1 MTEKITMNNIVKR
14 YDKEVTVLDDIDLT
28 INEGEF
34 FVMVGPSGSGKSTL
48 LRMIAGLEDISDGV
62 MKIDDNV
69 INHLPPKKR
78 NLSMVFQSYALYP
91 HMTVRDNILFG
102 LKARKVNKEEQQKRL
117 HETTEM
123 IGLSDYLDRKPR
135 QLSGGQR
142 QRVALARAI
151 VSQAPICLMDEP
163 LSNLDAKLRANM
175 RIEIR
180 RLQRQFGL
188 TMVYVTHDQ
197 VEAMTM
203 GDRIMV
209 LDSGKIQ
216 QVGRP
221 IDLYNE
227 PANLFVASFIGSP
240 KMNIG
245 TVQKDIGNKKFIIE
259 GELAI
264 DVPDRVIE
272 GLKDI
277 PNITVGIRAEHITP
291 PEKGKEIHTLEVIN
305 VENLGN
311 ETSIAFNVGK
321 EIWTA
326 KWPGQWDIKVG
337 EALPVNIS
345 HEDFAYFDSDTTQ
358 LIRSSRSALRE
369 GDEIDAVQQQ

>member
-1 MTEKITMNNIVKR
+1 MTEKISMNNIVKR
-14 YDKEVTVLDDIDLT
+14 YDKETTVLDDIDLA

-48 LRMIAGLEDISDGV
+48 LRMIAGLEDITDGV
-62 MKIDDNV
+62 MKIDGNV
-69 INHLPPKKR
+69 INHLPPKSR

-216 QVGRP
+216 QVGNP
-221 IDLYNE
+221 IELYNE

-245 TVQKDIGNKKFIIE
+245 RVQKDIGNKQFIIE
-259 GELAI
+259 GTLAI
-264 DVPDRVIE
+264 DIPDKIFDE
-272 GLKDI
+272 LGDI
-277 PNITVGIRAEHITP
+277 PNVTVGIRAEHITP
-291 PEKGKEIHTLEVIN
+291 PEENKEIHTLEVIN

-311 ETSIAFNVGK
+311 ETSIAFNVGN

-326 KWPGQWDIKVG
+326 KWPGQWAIKHG
-337 EALPVNIS
+337 ETIPVNIS
-345 HEDFAYFDSDTTQ
+345 HEDFAYFDSDSTN
-358 LIRSSRSALRE
+358 LIRSSRSALKE
-369 GDEIDAVQQQ
+369 GVEVDE

>member
-48 LRMIAGLEDISDGV
+48 LRMIAGLEDITDGV

-102 LKARKVNKEEQQKRL
+102 LKSRKVNKEEQQKRL

-245 TVQKDIGNKKFIIE
+245 TVQKDIGNK
-259 GELAI
+259 
-264 DVPDRVIE
+264 
-272 GLKDI
+272 
-277 PNITVGIRAEHITP
+277 
-291 PEKGKEIHTLEVIN
+291 
-305 VENLGN
+305 
-311 ETSIAFNVGK
+311 
-321 EIWTA
+321 
-326 KWPGQWDIKVG
+326 
-337 EALPVNIS
+337 
-345 HEDFAYFDSDTTQ
+345 
-358 LIRSSRSALRE
+358 
-369 GDEIDAVQQQ
+369 

>member
-1 MTEKITMNNIVKR
+1 MTEKISMNNIVKR
-14 YDKEVTVLDDIDLT
+14 YDKETTVLDDIDLA

-48 LRMIAGLEDISDGV
+48 LRMIAGLEDITDGV
-62 MKIDDNV
+62 MKIDGNV
-69 INHLPPKKR
+69 INHLPPKSR

-216 QVGRP
+216 QVGNP
-221 IDLYNE
+221 IELYNE

-245 TVQKDIGNKKFIIE
+245 RVQKDIGNKQFIIE
-259 GELAI
+259 GTLAI
-264 DVPDRVIE
+264 DIPDKIFDE
-272 GLKDI
+272 LADI
-277 PNITVGIRAEHITP
+277 PNVTVGIRAEHITP
-291 PEKGKEIHTLEVIN
+291 PEENKEIHTLEVIN

-311 ETSIAFNVGK
+311 ETSIAFNVGN

-326 KWPGQWDIKVG
+326 KWPGQWAIKHG
-337 EALPVNIS
+337 ETIPVNIS
-345 HEDFAYFDSDTTQ
+345 HEDFAYFDSDSTN
-358 LIRSSRSALRE
+358 LIRSSRSALKE
-369 GDEIDAVQQQ
+369 GVEVDE